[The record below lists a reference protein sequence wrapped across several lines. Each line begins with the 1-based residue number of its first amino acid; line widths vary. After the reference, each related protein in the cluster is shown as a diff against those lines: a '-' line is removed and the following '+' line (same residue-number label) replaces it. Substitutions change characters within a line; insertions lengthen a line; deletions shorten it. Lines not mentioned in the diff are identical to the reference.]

1 MIARKTTGTLIS
13 GTLSRDPELKETRN
27 GNSFLSLSVK
37 AHSIKDESGKWNS
50 IFVECCLWRDLD
62 KWDGLLQKGDFV
74 EVFGR
79 ELKTHESNGK
89 TYYNL
94 DADGII
100 VDGLVTAR
108 WVQMAIDMMQ
118 QPISEPSTD
127 RSTDDSGQM
136 PAENELQPSTN
147 DFQNEA
153 VNLPSYPERPFT
165 EDECRIIESD
175 ENDVPF

>member
-1 MIARKTTGTLIS
+1 MIIKTSTGTKVTGTL
-13 GTLSRDPELKETRN
+13 TRDPEMKETKS

-37 AHSIKDESGKWNS
+37 AHSVKDESGKWNS
-50 IFVECCLWRDLD
+50 VFVECCLWKNLD
-62 KWDGLLQKGDFV
+62 QWDGLLQKGDFV

-118 QPISEPSTD
+118 QPISEPSAD

-136 PAENELQPSTN
+136 PTENELQPSAN

-153 VNLPSYPERPFT
+153 VNLPPYPERPFT